1 MKEDIPKNTMRS
13 LILHATKMYRKH
25 VINVKM
31 DDNGFFHF
39 YTSLLFSII

>member
-13 LILHATKMYRKH
+13 LILQATKIYHKH

-31 DDNGFFHF
+31 DDSGFFHF
-39 YTSLLFSII
+39 YTSLLFLII